1 MQIGEFFERHSE
13 KARTSL
19 SLIIKVILV
28 ISIIYS
34 IYYHLWRILFVN
46 ILLLSLIFILYFLEK
61 KCEIRIPKEIEFIFL
76 IFIFVSFFLGDIRGF
91 IIQLFFG
98 LAIGFI
104 GFVIMLILYS
114 NSKLKTNYFMVILFS
129 LSFSVALGSIS
140 EILKY
145 YSKLFFDREVTL
157 ADYTYAMT
165 SLTLVAIGALVAA
178 TIGYIYM
185 KWYKIEIIKMLAA

>member
-1 MQIGEFFERHSE
+1 
-13 KARTSL
+13 
-19 SLIIKVILV
+19 
-28 ISIIYS
+28 
-34 IYYHLWRILFVN
+34 
-46 ILLLSLIFILYFLEK
+46 
-61 KCEIRIPKEIEFIFL
+61 
-76 IFIFVSFFLGDIRGF
+76 
-91 IIQLFFG
+91 
-98 LAIGFI
+98 
-104 GFVIMLILYS
+104 MLILYS

-185 KWYKIEIIKMLAA
+185 KWYKIEIIKMLAAKFKKRNPNLFILKTDSPEELLRLIEKGENEKLEFKSSLRTNLHTGEFDKNMECSVIKTINAFLNTEGGALLIGI